1 VTFIKLLP
9 YVSRTVRRA
18 RLRSTLTVLG
28 AAIALGLLAFV
39 RTLETG
45 VARLSESSARPVLV
59 VFQRSR
65 FCALTSELPMRYKGD
80 IEAMEGVEAVLP
92 TLVYVNACRSNID
105 LVTIHGVDPET
116 LADVEGLSAVSGDLS
131 SWKAV
136 GNGAL
141 VGQRLAERRKISVGD
156 SVRLG
161 NVDVT
166 VGGIFAGEGPGLDN
180 IAFVHQNQLAQARNF
195 LGMTTEFLVRLKPGV
210 DPTAMA
216 RRIDERFRTDQA
228 QTDTKTQQAF
238 VMAAVGEIAGLV
250 DFARILG
257 WIAVGVVVLILGNTV
272 FISAQTRSHELG
284 TLETIGMPKTSL
296 ALALVAEG
304 VLLALAGGVVGTGA
318 VVGFFAIHPM
328 TLGVE
333 GFGIDFLAS
342 RSVLTGGL
350 VASLAIGVLAS
361 VGPALDLLLR
371 PLHAA
376 IKPAV

>member
-1 VTFIKLLP
+1 MSFLRLLP

-39 RTLETG
+39 RTLEAG

-65 FCALTSELPMRYKGD
+65 FCALTSELPMRYKGE
-80 IEAMEGVEAVLP
+80 IEAMDGVEAVLP
-92 TLVYVNACRSNID
+92 TLVYVNACRSNLD
-105 LVTIHGVDPET
+105 LVTLHGVDAGT
-116 LADVEGLSAVSGDLS
+116 LTDVESISAVAGDLS
-131 SWKAV
+131 SWKSV

-141 VGQRLAERRKISVGD
+141 VGRRLAERRRISVGD
-156 SVRLG
+156 TVRLG
-161 NVDVT
+161 DVDVR

-180 IAFVHQNQLAQARNF
+180 IAFVHEAQLAQARKF
-195 LGMTTEFLVRLKPGV
+195 LGMTTEFLVKLAPGA
-210 DPTAMA
+210 DPAAIA

-228 QTDTKTQQAF
+228 ATDTKTQQAF
-238 VMAAVGEIAGLV
+238 VMAAVGEIAGIV

-272 FISAQTRSHELG
+272 FISAQTRAQELA
-284 TLETIGMPKTSL
+284 TLETVGWPRASL

-304 VLLALAGGVVGTGA
+304 LLLALAGGAVGTGA

-342 RSVLTGGL
+342 GGVAVGGL
-350 VASLAIGVLAS
+350 TASLLIGVLAS

-371 PLHAA
+371 PLA
-376 IKPAV
+376 PAVAPAA